1 MFMLRPSAAVKAA
14 GRVFALCLA
23 LAGTAMALSGC
34 GIASG
39 ESLPTLSPTPSVTA
53 AATPTPSPSPT
64 PTPTPTPTPS
74 PTPSP
79 TPTVAPFDFSRSAP
93 ETEAVDNDYFGDAV
107 FIGDSRTDGLRLYSG
122 ITGSHFISYQ
132 GVSVFSA
139 ADPDKKLIDLGD
151 GEKVSFLEALALRS
165 YAKVYIMLGINE
177 LGYSDRTAFARAY
190 ASLIDQVRSIQ
201 PEAILYVQSLVPV
214 NEKKCKE
221 HKQPYYVTNKN
232 VQTYAEQ
239 LIPLAADKQVVY
251 LDVASVLVDE
261 SGELSYDLTSDGVHF
276 TREGYVRWLDYLKT
290 HTVDPEAYW
299 AGLDLPPVP
308 APSPTLTPSPEPTP
322 EATPSPTPSPT
333 PIPTQAPTPTAEVT
347 DSPAPSPTLTPSPQ
361 PTVTPEPTPSQPPAE
376 PSAPAPSSIPEVS
389 PSPTV
394 SPSLQPT
401 PENTGSSASGEV
413 EEGVA
418 L

>member
-151 GEKVSFLEALALRS
+151 GEKVSFLEALARRS

-177 LGYSDRTAFARAY
+177 LGYPA
-190 ASLIDQVRSIQ
+190 ASFRSGLSKLLQRVNEIQ
-201 PEAILYVQSLVPV
+201 PNAVIYLQTLPPV
-214 NEKKCKE
+214 NEEVAQKNKLDPSLNNTNAATFNQIIKE
-221 HKQPYYVTNKN
+221 
-232 VQTYAEQ
+232 
-239 LIPLAADKQVVY
+239 LAAQYKVALIDT
-251 LDVASVLVDE
+251 ASVYRDQHGSLPA
-261 SGELSYDLTSDGVHF
+261 DLASDGVHF
-276 TREGYVRWLDYLKT
+276 V
-290 HTVDPEAYW
+290 
-299 AGLDLPPVP
+299 
-308 APSPTLTPSPEPTP
+308 
-322 EATPSPTPSPT
+322 
-333 PIPTQAPTPTAEVT
+333 
-347 DSPAPSPTLTPSPQ
+347 
-361 PTVTPEPTPSQPPAE
+361 
-376 PSAPAPSSIPEVS
+376 PSAYRRWVDYM
-389 PSPTV
+389 
-394 SPSLQPT
+394 
-401 PENTGSSASGEV
+401 ASHTLSFQSFD
-413 EEGVA
+413 A
-418 L
+418 SRK